1 MLTFQIKPKI
11 DLPSVGKNLR
21 DHLAVLITPFFINE
35 SVTLMLDRDISL
47 QSFIDYHVH
56 GKGEIYLNL

>member
-1 MLTFQIKPKI
+1 M
-11 DLPSVGKNLR
+11 GKNLR

-47 QSFIDYHVH
+47 QSFIDYHIH
-56 GKGEIYLNL
+56 GKGIYDLFKFCYEDFYKI